1 MSKPSKSLIVIVLA
15 LIIVFSSIPAYAQQ
29 NHIPTYEASAYDLV
43 NAVNALRA
51 AYGLPAYS
59 INSILMFTAQNQA
72 DFMSANGIV
81 THLGPGGSTA
91 TQRLLAS
98 GYPLGGNLSLGGFRS
113 ENIIALQVNMSAQD
127 AVTAW
132 MGDAPHQNTMLSPD
146 LTEIGVGVSVAG
158 GLAYYVIDC
167 AQPATGGVSLPAST
181 PVIESGT
188 VVPANEAVNYSVT
201 LSTPNA
207 DSDVIHEVQSGQT
220 LWQIAIAYKVK
231 IDDIKRLNNLFG
243 NDIYPGDRLLIKK
256 EVPPTSAPPLE
267 TVTSE
272 PTSTSTVVPFVIA
285 TPTLFV
291 MTTQTTI
298 ITTKQNN
305 GTIVM
310 SVIAII
316 ALAILIAGIF
326 TFLGKS
332 DGKDG

>member
-1 MSKPSKSLIVIVLA
+1 MSKPSKPLIFINLA
-15 LIIVFSSIPAYAQQ
+15 LIIVISSIPAHAQQ
-29 NHIPTYEASAYDLV
+29 NHMPDYEASAYDLV
-43 NAVNALRA
+43 YAVNELRA

-72 DFMSANGIV
+72 DFMSTNGIV

-91 TQRLLAS
+91 TQRLLAA
-98 GYPLGGNLSLGGFRS
+98 GYPLSGNLSLGGFRS

-167 AQPATGGVSLPAST
+167 AQPATGGVLLPAST

-188 VVPANEAVNYSVT
+188 IVPANEAVNYPVT

-207 DSDVIHEVQSGQT
+207 NSDVIHEVQSGQV

-243 NDIYPGDRLLIKK
+243 NDIYPGDRLLIKN
-256 EVPPTSAPPLE
+256 EVTPTSAPLA

-272 PTSTSTVVPFVIA
+272 LTSTSTVVPFVTA

-298 ITTKQNN
+298 IITKQNN
-305 GTIVM
+305 GTTVI

-316 ALAILIAGIF
+316 VLAILFAGIF
-326 TFLGKS
+326 TFLGKL